1 MSTWEKDYRYKR
13 ILEILH
19 DYWLSEPDEFRVRVH
34 MDFIKANGETQSK
47 EIYWQNPNYE
57 CSNQRDPEVI
67 DMTEL
72 IHKSDY
78 EIYMDN
84 KKSFFNTGK
93 IRRKQNA
100 ETTGI

>member
-47 EIYWQNPNYE
+47 EIWWQNPNYE
-57 CSNQRDPEVI
+57 CSNQKEPEII
-67 DMTEL
+67 DITEL
-72 IHKSDY
+72 AKKSGY
-78 EIYMDN
+78 EIYMEE
-84 KKSFFNTGK
+84 KEAFFNTGK
-93 IRRKQNA
+93 IRRKKNNA
-100 ETTGI
+100 ET